1 VTRTN
6 PGASTG
12 TAVAEPVVASAA
24 AADFGAQFGARFE
37 TEAPA
42 LVTAVARPQF
52 AEMSEEPSYTPLPRD
67 YASDFSNGALGA
79 AETADNQPSST
90 PGLFPEADEDS
101 QRDLDTP
108 SFLRR
113 LRF

>member
-1 VTRTN
+1 
-6 PGASTG
+6 
-12 TAVAEPVVASAA
+12 
-24 AADFGAQFGARFE
+24 
-37 TEAPA
+37 
-42 LVTAVARPQF
+42 
-52 AEMSEEPSYTPLPRD
+52 MSEEPSYTPLPRD

-79 AETADNQPSST
+79 AETRTINLVDAGT
-90 PGLFPEADEDS
+90 FPGSDEDS